1 MRTLAM
7 GLESVTFVLWFVD
20 KRTAIAVESIAVVP
34 RNSYLIRP
42 VASARELANQ
52 IRTEPVVAQRYAR
65 HFKRSAWEFADYVE
79 KNLRLTRLE
88 RAQTFNVYYAPPDNR
103 LLVVRRTLPKG
114 TPVFVEKRSG
124 KPILKANCGNPLTPA
139 ASIPP
144 PQATRPIEIASVAT
158 PTPVFA
164 EVIDTPQTPTI
175 EIVEIVDAPIE
186 EVVAADVLPT
196 ETLVETL
203 PESAPEPEAPPTLA
217 LLAASPTTQL
227 PPVDHW
233 WRVQLAAVS
242 TAHRAR
248 HTTRGREF
256 RADSRTDER
265 AHLRRRFG
273 LALPALAQG
282 AEALPELQPAQGRL
296 QRVFGVA

>member
-1 MRTLAM
+1 MQMTIRVGVMTLL
-7 GLESVTFVLWFVD
+7 GLLAG
-20 KRTAIAVESIAVVP
+20 TAIAVESIAVVP
-34 RNSYLIRP
+34 RNSYLVRP

-88 RAQTFNVYYAPPDNR
+88 RAQTFNVYYAPPDDR

-158 PTPVFA
+158 PIPMFADTINAPQAPV
-164 EVIDTPQTPTI
+164 I
-175 EIVEIVDAPIE
+175 EIVEIAEAPIE

-203 PESAPEPEAPPTLA
+203 PESAPEPEVPPTLA
-217 LLAASPTTQL
+217 PVMTSPTTQL
-227 PPVDHW
+227 PPAIRGGPNW
-233 WRVQLAAVS
+233 LPFLPLITLLAPRSGDDFAPIPEPTS
-242 TAHRAR
+242 ALILGAGLGLLYPLSRRA
-248 HTTRGREF
+248 
-256 RADSRTDER
+256 
-265 AHLRRRFG
+265 LRRS
-273 LALPALAQG
+273 QNSS
-282 AEALPELQPAQGRL
+282 
-296 QRVFGVA
+296 QRRGDSSASSA

>member
-1 MRTLAM
+1 MTLL
-7 GLESVTFVLWFVD
+7 GLLAG
-20 KRTAIAVESIAVVP
+20 TAIAVESIAVVP
-34 RNSYLIRP
+34 RNSYLVRP

-65 HFKRSAWEFADYVE
+65 HFRRSAWEFADYVE
-79 KNLRLTRLE
+79 KHLRLTRLE
-88 RAQTFNVYYAPPDNR
+88 RAQTFNVYYAPPDDR

-158 PTPVFA
+158 PIPMFADTINAPQAPV
-164 EVIDTPQTPTI
+164 I
-175 EIVEIVDAPIE
+175 EIVEIAEAPIE

-217 LLAASPTTQL
+217 PVMTSPTTQL
-227 PPVDHW
+227 PPAIRGGPNW
-233 WRVQLAAVS
+233 LPFLPLITLLAPRSGDDFAPIPEPTS
-242 TAHRAR
+242 ALILGAGLGLLYPLSRRA
-248 HTTRGREF
+248 
-256 RADSRTDER
+256 
-265 AHLRRRFG
+265 LRRS
-273 LALPALAQG
+273 QNSS
-282 AEALPELQPAQGRL
+282 
-296 QRVFGVA
+296 QRKGDSSASSA

>member
-1 MRTLAM
+1 MR
-7 GLESVTFVLWFVD
+7 
-20 KRTAIAVESIAVVP
+20 IAVGIGTMALFACLASAAVAAESIAVVP

-65 HFKRSAWEFADYVE
+65 HFKRSAWEFAEYVE
-79 KNLRLTRLE
+79 KHLRLTRLE
-88 RAQTFNVYYAPPDNR
+88 RAQTFDVYYSPPDDR

-139 ASIPP
+139 ASIPT
-144 PQATRPIEIASVAT
+144 PQATLPIEIASIAT

-164 EVIDTPQTPTI
+164 EIIDAPQAPTI
-175 EIVEIVDAPIE
+175 EIVEVVDAPIE

-203 PESAPEPEAPPTLA
+203 PEAAPEPEAPPTLA
-217 LLAASPTTQL
+217 PVAASPTTQL
-227 PPVDHW
+227 PPIITGGGFNWLPFLPLVA
-233 WRVQLAAVS
+233 LI
-242 TAHRAR
+242 TP
-248 HTTRGREF
+248 RGGETYEPIPEPTS
-256 RADSRTDER
+256 ALILGAGLGLLYPLSRM
-265 AHLRRRFG
+265 ALRRS
-273 LALPALAQG
+273 QNSS
-282 AEALPELQPAQGRL
+282 
-296 QRVFGVA
+296 QRTGDSSAPSA

>member
-1 MRTLAM
+1 MQFTARIGVIGLLVWLA
-7 GLESVTFVLWFVD
+7 GA
-20 KRTAIAVESIAVVP
+20 AIAAESIAVVP

-42 VASARELANQ
+42 VASAWELANQ

-88 RAQTFNVYYAPPDNR
+88 RAQTFNVYYSPPDDR

-203 PESAPEPEAPPTLA
+203 PESAPEPEAPPVLSPV
-217 LLAASPTTQL
+217 ASAPTPQL
-227 PPVDHW
+227 PPAIRGGPNW
-233 WRVQLAAVS
+233 LPFLPLITLLAPRGGDNFAPIPEPTS
-242 TAHRAR
+242 ALILSAGLGLLYPLSRRA
-248 HTTRGREF
+248 
-256 RADSRTDER
+256 
-265 AHLRRRFG
+265 LRRS
-273 LALPALAQG
+273 QNSS
-282 AEALPELQPAQGRL
+282 
-296 QRVFGVA
+296 QRRGDSSASSA

>member
-1 MRTLAM
+1 MQMTIRVGVMTLL
-7 GLESVTFVLWFVD
+7 GLLAG
-20 KRTAIAVESIAVVP
+20 TAIAVESIAVVP
-34 RNSYLIRP
+34 RNSYLVRP

-79 KNLRLTRLE
+79 KNLRLTRLD
-88 RAQTFNVYYAPPDNR
+88 RAQTFNVYYAPPDDR

-114 TPVFVEKRSG
+114 TPVFVDKRSG

-144 PQATRPIEIASVAT
+144 PQATLPIEIASVAT

-175 EIVEIVDAPIE
+175 EVVEIADAPIE

-203 PESAPEPEAPPTLA
+203 PEAAPEPEVPPTLA
-217 LLAASPTTQL
+217 PVAASPTTQL
-227 PPVDHW
+227 PPVITGGGLNWLPLLSLVAFITPQGGDTYEPIPEPTSALILGAGLGLLYPLS
-233 WRVQLAAVS
+233 R
-242 TAHRAR
+242 RA
-248 HTTRGREF
+248 
-256 RADSRTDER
+256 
-265 AHLRRRFG
+265 LRRS
-273 LALPALAQG
+273 QNSS
-282 AEALPELQPAQGRL
+282 
-296 QRVFGVA
+296 QRRGDSSASSA

>member
-1 MRTLAM
+1 MRTLA
-7 GLESVTFVLWFVD
+7 GIGSVFVLFLLTSV
-20 KRTAIAVESIAVVP
+20 AIAVESIAVVP

-217 LLAASPTTQL
+217 PVAASPTTQL
-227 PPVDHW
+227 PPVVTGGGFNW
-233 WRVQLAAVS
+233 LPFLTLIALVTPRGEESFEPIPEPTS
-242 TAHRAR
+242 TLILGAGLGLLYPLSRRA
-248 HTTRGREF
+248 
-256 RADSRTDER
+256 
-265 AHLRRRFG
+265 LRRS
-273 LALPALAQG
+273 QNSS
-282 AEALPELQPAQGRL
+282 
-296 QRVFGVA
+296 QRRGDSSASSA

>member
-1 MRTLAM
+1 MRTLA
-7 GLESVTFVLWFVD
+7 GIGSVFVLSLLTSV
-20 KRTAIAVESIAVVP
+20 AIAAESIAVVP

-88 RAQTFNVYYAPPDNR
+88 RAQTFNVYYSPPDDR

-144 PQATRPIEIASVAT
+144 PQATLPVEVASVAT
-158 PTPVFA
+158 PIPMFADTINAPQAPV
-164 EVIDTPQTPTI
+164 I
-175 EIVEIVDAPIE
+175 EIVEIAEAPIE

-203 PESAPEPEAPPTLA
+203 PEAAPEPEAPPVLAAVPSAPTPQLPPIVTGGGPNWLPFLPLIA
-217 LLAASPTTQL
+217 LLAPRGGNDSTPIPEPTSAL
-227 PPVDHW
+227 ILSAGLGLLYPLS
-233 WRVQLAAVS
+233 R
-242 TAHRAR
+242 RA
-248 HTTRGREF
+248 
-256 RADSRTDER
+256 
-265 AHLRRRFG
+265 LRRS
-273 LALPALAQG
+273 QNSS
-282 AEALPELQPAQGRL
+282 
-296 QRVFGVA
+296 QRKGDSSASSA

>member
-1 MRTLAM
+1 MRTLA
-7 GLESVTFVLWFVD
+7 GIGSVFVLFLLTSV
-20 KRTAIAVESIAVVP
+20 AIAAESIAVVP

-88 RAQTFNVYYAPPDNR
+88 RAQTFNVYYSPPDNR

-144 PQATRPIEIASVAT
+144 PQATLPIEIASVAT

-164 EVIDTPQTPTI
+164 DMIDAPQAPTNI
-175 EIVEIVDAPIE
+175 DIVEIADAPIE

-203 PESAPEPEAPPTLA
+203 PEAAPEPEAPPTLA
-217 LLAASPTTQL
+217 PVAASPTTQL
-227 PPVDHW
+227 PPAITSGGFNWLPFLPLVALITP
-233 WRVQLAAVS
+233 RGGETFEPIPEPTSALILGAGLGLLYPLS
-242 TAHRAR
+242 RRA
-248 HTTRGREF
+248 
-256 RADSRTDER
+256 
-265 AHLRRRFG
+265 LRRS
-273 LALPALAQG
+273 QNSS
-282 AEALPELQPAQGRL
+282 
-296 QRVFGVA
+296 QRRGDSSASSA

>member
-1 MRTLAM
+1 MQMTIRVGVMTLL
-7 GLESVTFVLWFVD
+7 GLLAG
-20 KRTAIAVESIAVVP
+20 TAIAVESIVVVP
-34 RNSYLIRP
+34 RNSYLVRP

-65 HFKRSAWEFADYVE
+65 HFRRSAWEFADYVE
-79 KNLRLTRLE
+79 KHLRLTRLE
-88 RAQTFNVYYAPPDNR
+88 RAQTFNVYYAPPDDR

-203 PESAPEPEAPPTLA
+203 PEAAPEPEAPPVLSPV
-217 LLAASPTTQL
+217 ASAPTPQL
-227 PPVDHW
+227 PPAIRGGPNW
-233 WRVQLAAVS
+233 LPFLPLITLLAPRGGDNFAPIPEPTS
-242 TAHRAR
+242 ALILSAGLGLLYPLSRRA
-248 HTTRGREF
+248 
-256 RADSRTDER
+256 
-265 AHLRRRFG
+265 LRRS
-273 LALPALAQG
+273 QNSS
-282 AEALPELQPAQGRL
+282 
-296 QRVFGVA
+296 QRRGDSSASSA